1 MERRLKLMK
10 NKLENMLAG
19 ILAGWVATD
28 NWCSVK
34 EQGSF
39 CCWDGYCR
47 REDILC
53 VYSGTAADTDLGIET
68 SRS

>member
-1 MERRLKLMK
+1 MERHLKLMK

-39 CCWDGYCR
+39 CC
-47 REDILC
+47 
-53 VYSGTAADTDLGIET
+53 
-68 SRS
+68 